1 MSTQTTI
8 ELTLEPRETIGKG
21 LKAMRRDGIVPA
33 VIHNHGQESILVS
46 GKYRDFQVT
55 YNKVGKSQAVTA
67 KVDGKNYLTII
78 RDIDLDPAKHV
89 IRHVVLQAIKQ
100 NETIETEVP
109 VVYAEGEIP
118 AEKKGLLVLKELD
131 ELSIKA
137 LPKDLPETIEVDLSS
152 LEVAGDMVRVESIKP
167 PAGVTILTSLDTPVA
182 IVETPRDQA
191 AEADAAAAS
200 LAEDS
205 DKPVAEAVESP
216 EPPVE
221 ENSGTETKSAE

>member
-1 MSTQTTI
+1 MSTQTI
-8 ELTLEPRETIGKG
+8 ELTLEPRKTVGKG
-21 LKAMRRDGIVPA
+21 LKAMRRDGVVPA

-46 GKYRDFQVT
+46 GNYRDFQVA

-67 KVDGKNYLTII
+67 KVDGKSYLTII
-78 RDIDLDPAKHV
+78 RDIDLDPAKSV

-109 VVYAEGEIP
+109 VIYADGEIP

-131 ELSIKA
+131 EVSIKA
-137 LPKDLPETIEVDLSS
+137 LPKDLPENIVVDLST
-152 LEVAGDMVRVESIKP
+152 LQEAGDMVRVESIKA
-167 PAGVTILTSLDTPVA
+167 PAGVTILTNADTPVA
-182 IVETPRDQA
+182 IVEVPKDQT

-205 DKPVAEAVESP
+205 DQPAAETVEVAQEQTAQANNTESKTN
-216 EPPVE
+216 E
-221 ENSGTETKSAE
+221 